1 MPGPGTDQKSTI
13 GGFQFAAASLFTST
27 VIFNFGGPVS
37 DSVFTGAL
45 ASQMVRSSDGW
56 DVVAQDPMD
65 VMLDAMRE
73 IAFRTSVRAGRDLAN
88 VTDAKQQV
96 EYHGWATH
104 SIYVTD
110 YRYMAAAM
118 VLGIASVLA
127 IGQTF
132 YGWWELGRTVSL
144 SPLEIAKAFN
154 APLLAQVGSNFD
166 LSNTKQLGPL
176 ATARVQY
183 GEKLNEQAYTTGYV
197 GEGMEPHGRRLVL
210 SLAGEVKR
218 PVAGAAYGS

>member
-1 MPGPGTDQKSTI
+1 MPGPGNGQSSTI
-13 GGFQFAAASLFTST
+13 GGFQYAAAYLFTST
-27 VIFNFGGPVS
+27 AIFNHGGAVS
-37 DSVFTGAL
+37 DAVFTGAL
-45 ASQMVRSSDGW
+45 ANQMVQGSDAW
-56 DVVAQDPMD
+56 NLMAQDPMD
-65 VMLDAMRE
+65 TMLDAMRE

-88 VTDAKQQV
+88 VTDANQEV
-96 EYHGWATH
+96 EYHGSATH
-104 SIYVTD
+104 SIYVTN
-110 YRYMAAAM
+110 YRYMAAAL

-166 LSNTKQLGPL
+166 LSNTKQLGPF

-183 GEKLNEQAYTTGYV
+183 GEKLNEQAYTSGYA
-197 GEGMEPHGRRLVL
+197 GGGMEPHGRKLVL
-210 SLAGEVKR
+210 GLAGEVKR